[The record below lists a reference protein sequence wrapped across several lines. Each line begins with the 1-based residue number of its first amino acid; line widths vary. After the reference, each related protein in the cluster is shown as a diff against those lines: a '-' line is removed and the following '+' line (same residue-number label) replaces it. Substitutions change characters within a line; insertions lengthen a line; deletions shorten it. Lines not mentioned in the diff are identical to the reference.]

1 MEQIM
6 ELVSNQRSQYL
17 VFIGLSIGV
26 AGLIAIVY
34 SSSNLIFQRFLGRI
48 NPFVAFLFV
57 FLLGLFFLS
66 YLLSQGWFAIYERA
80 NLTGL
85 LRSSG
90 LAALLGLIMILVDL
104 KIVFPPDTNVLFPE
118 SVLFYP
124 AIGFFAEILFHV
136 LPLSVLLISLT
147 SIFKNISFDN
157 IIWICIPIVA
167 LLEPIYQTIPMG
179 SSNRYPLWAIV
190 YVGLHVFLINLFQLL
205 IFKRYDFISMYSF
218 RLVYYLFWHIGWGY
232 MRLRLL
238 F

>member
-66 YLLSQGWFAIYERA
+66 YLLSQGWFAIYENA

-104 KIVFPPDTNVLFPE
+104 KIVFPADTNVSFPE

-124 AIGFFAEILFHV
+124 AIGFVAEILFHV

-147 SIFKNISFDN
+147 SIFKNIRFDN
-157 IIWICIPIVA
+157 VIWICIPIVA
-167 LLEPIYQTIPMG
+167 LVEPIYQAAPMA
-179 SSNRYPLWAIV
+179 SSDRYPLWAIV
-190 YVGLHVFLINLFQLL
+190 YVGLHIFLINLFQLL
-205 IFKRYDFISMYSF
+205 IFKRYDFITMYSF

>member
-1 MEQIM
+1 M
-6 ELVSNQRSQYL
+6 ELISNQRSQYL

-57 FLLGLFFLS
+57 FLLGLFLLS
-66 YLLSQGWFAIYERA
+66 YLLSQGWFAIYGKA

-104 KIVFPPDTNVLFPE
+104 KIVFPADTNVLFPE

-124 AIGFFAEILFHV
+124 AIGLLLKFFFMFCH
-136 LPLSVLLISLT
+136 
-147 SIFKNISFDN
+147 
-157 IIWICIPIVA
+157 
-167 LLEPIYQTIPMG
+167 
-179 SSNRYPLWAIV
+179 
-190 YVGLHVFLINLFQLL
+190 FQ
-205 IFKRYDFISMYSF
+205 YC
-218 RLVYYLFWHIGWGY
+218 
-232 MRLRLL
+232 
-238 F
+238 